1 MTLNT
6 EKSKKQLLEDINEL
20 QKINKKLKIDLEE
33 AQTDAKIVNHVK
45 SMFLSNISHEIRTPM
60 NGIIGMYNVLK
71 QTKLSKEQIEFLDI
85 INISGQNLISVID
98 DILDLSKIESG
109 NLKLENKQFSINDK
123 IEKIKNLL
131 IFKSKGKG
139 INLISE
145 HDTKIPKYVFGDAG
159 RFKQILTNLTNNAIK
174 YTKEGSVTIKTQL
187 LKDTNKHIFVKF
199 NIIDTGIGIT
209 EKNRENLFK
218 SFYQVDSSTTRKY
231 GGTGLGLAI
240 SKHLTKIMGGDI
252 GVESTFGKGSTFWF
266 ILKFNKV
273 LKNEVDLKSK
283 DGIQKSGSKKLSV
296 LIVEDN
302 LLNQRFA
309 SATLIKQGHNVDIAE
324 NGMIA
329 IEKFKN
335 NKYDVILMDIQMPVM
350 DGIEAAK
357 EIRRIEKE
365 RNIAINK
372 RVNILAVTA
381 YVLDHDKDMCLAAG
395 MDEYLAKPYKP
406 QELIQL
412 IEKIYY

>member
-20 QKINKKLKIDLEE
+20 QKINKKLKIDLEK
-33 AQTDAKIVNHVK
+33 AQTDAKMVNHVK

-109 NLKLENKQFSINDK
+109 NFKLENKQFIINDK

-139 INLISE
+139 INLISV
-145 HDTKIPKYVFGDAG
+145 HDTKIPKYVLGDAG

-187 LKDTNKHIFVKF
+187 LKDTKKHIFVKF
-199 NIIDTGIGIT
+199 NIIDTGIGIN
-209 EKNRENLFK
+209 EKNKENLFK

-283 DGIQKSGSKKLSV
+283 DSIQKSGSKKLSV

-302 LLNQRFA
+302 LLNQKFA

-324 NGMIA
+324 NGLIA
-329 IEKFKN
+329 VEKFKN

-381 YVLDHDKDMCLAAG
+381 YVLDHDKNMCLAAG

-406 QELIQL
+406 TELIQL
-412 IEKIYY
+412 IEKTYY